1 MKDNIEAF
9 NEYIEL
15 AKRDYIYLETE
26 QNWDADYW
34 KGKGAFL
41 AAREDVNLPFIIVNK
56 SKYQS
61 SMIIDD
67 RDYINWMK
75 AVATRGATERITGS
89 TIFRYL
95 GFQKHLFFSL
105 REVKAKTHPMFIDD
119 QVLIDLEKRLTDL
132 NYSDT
137 KKLME
142 KILAL
147 VLELKHRG
155 IIALGITYDHQH
167 LLRRIDSKQKS
178 LNQRRLNDTAI
189 DDTELDGEEKCISI
203 DAMYS
208 FIWLSQNNKLKKR
221 ERFGILIYLIQFA
234 AGLRVGELLRLKFDS
249 LTHQYAIN
257 HMTGGPVFDEDGKAV
272 IFWGLEYYP
281 EKGAMTRYKWF
292 DKTTAPLVIA
302 SFKEV
307 IEITKECREQ
317 LLHIERSP
325 ETPIR
330 WPDETMSFWDIHEN
344 FISFP
349 EKYLNDSPDSRF
361 KSRLKE
367 VGIYPVKRVMDEARY
382 DMKGRKGNK
391 PKMHL
396 YRVDDLNRYFFEREK
411 NIQSEIEFNMAGETI
426 RVKKSELLFIGPK
439 NVLGTG
445 EFSWHEYL
453 YPDALNRHQV
463 NTFFGCG
470 LSGTRNLDSSIFNR
484 YNLTEADGSAIEI
497 QSHLPRH
504 QLHSFLTIAG
514 VTEHQKAII
523 MGRND
528 IGQNEYY
535 DHLSLDDKT
544 RFQLPTSESV
554 NAIDSLKKKAERKN
568 VLVIEESSSLLTE
581 MGEVPS
587 KLEIQQNLH
596 AFNNIG
602 EQAQFLSDALEEN
615 TLLSDLQDTYNEI
628 KEEDGLLA
636 AKQFI
641 DVHGR
646 HFNLVVNGSCNRDIA
661 IHGCYKKLRCLQD
674 GGCSHLTITG
684 RPGELESIEKT
695 YKSISENVSKMDV
708 LVKSGELSTRHELQ
722 QVDKEKYNL
731 SQLATVLG
739 KARNFKG
746 INPIPVFESGLRLN
760 HIEGKDTVI
769 ARFAEAQRKIEGKN
783 NG

>member
-1 MKDNIEAF
+1 MCA
-9 NEYIEL
+9 
-15 AKRDYIYLETE
+15 T
-26 QNWDADYW
+26 
-34 KGKGAFL
+34 
-41 AAREDVNLPFIIVNK
+41 
-56 SKYQS
+56 S
-61 SMIIDD
+61 S
-67 RDYINWMK
+67 
-75 AVATRGATERITGS
+75 
-89 TIFRYL
+89 
-95 GFQKHLFFSL
+95 FQKHLFFSL

-208 FIWLSQNNKLKKR
+208 FIWLSQNSKLKKW

-257 HMTGGPVFDEDGKAV
+257 HTTGGPVFDEERKPV
-272 IFWGLEYYP
+272 VLWGLEYYP

-292 DKTTAPLVIA
+292 DKTTAPLVID
-302 SFKEV
+302 SIKEI

-317 LLHIERSP
+317 LLHIEKNP
-325 ETPIR
+325 ENPIR

-361 KSRLKE
+361 KSRLKG
-367 VGIYPVKRVMDEARY
+367 VGIYPVKSVVDEVRY

-391 PKMHL
+391 PKMNL
-396 YRVDDLNRYFFEREK
+396 YRVDDLNRYFSEREE
-411 NIQSEIEFNMAGETI
+411 NIQSEVEFNMAGETI
-426 RVKKSELLFIGPK
+426 RLKKSELLFISPK
-439 NVLGTG
+439 NALGTG
-445 EFSWHEYL
+445 EFSWHEHV
-453 YPDALNRHQV
+453 YPEVPNRHQV

-470 LSGTRNLDSSIFNR
+470 LSESNNPDVSIFNR
-484 YNLTEADGSAIEI
+484 FNLKEEDGSEIEI

-514 VTEHQKAII
+514 VPEHQKAII

-544 RFQLPTSESV
+544 RFQLPTSESSSV
-554 NAIDSLKKKAERKN
+554 IDSLKKKADKKN
-568 VLVIEESSSLLTE
+568 VLVIEESSSLLAE

-602 EQAQFLSDALEEN
+602 EQAQFLEEALEEK
-615 TLLSDLQDTYNEI
+615 TLLSELQDTYNEI
-628 KEEDGLLA
+628 KEEDGLVA

-641 DVHGR
+641 SIHGR
-646 HFNLVVNGSCNRDIA
+646 HFNIVVNGSCNRNIA
-661 IHGCYKKLRCLQD
+661 IHGCFKHLRCIHD

-695 YKSISENVSKMDV
+695 YENMSLNVSNMAA
-708 LVKSGELSTRHELQ
+708 LIKSGELSTCHELQ
-722 QVDKEKYNL
+722 QFEKEKSILLTND
-731 SQLATVLG
+731 
-739 KARNFKG
+739 G
-746 INPIPVFESGLRLN
+746 INNVERIFSSAGILKNNNFYDPENLHLVHHVNQALRANHLFEKGKDYIVKDESLKIIDELTGRILEGRRFGDGLHQALEAKERINIQAENQTLASITYQIILNYIKKYLDVPELLQLRLKN
-760 HIEGKDTVI
+760 FL
-769 ARFAEAQRKIEGKN
+769 RFMD
-783 NG
+783 